1 MQMLQQ
7 VIEGQKEAKE
17 SQDKMRHDIRNIKHT
32 NNEIRGKVNLAT
44 TKAEEA
50 LIKSNEATQQA
61 KENSLKINKLEKEKT
76 TIKTMQNEANKY
88 NDETME
94 EVETTNQRVEQNKKD
109 IIIANN
115 KIDGLYTSIEIISRE
130 IATKTASN
138 ISVDNPEIADPLA
151 LTNAQIVPFQIQQ
164 HMKQAEQH
172 KAAKYIMDIAKKRVG
187 LKPVTSNHISQQAK
201 RHIKDNEI
209 NNPEN
214 NYYRKMAAHDF
225 LEKELKVTTAII
237 ISSKLSTTSPILWIE
252 VQSEE
257 IALNIQKQLAI
268 LKREE
273 RAIMYPPPEF
283 LRTIK
288 SVENNNCKEAKK
300 KNTDLR
306 YMVKLGHDNI
316 ELWTKQL
323 REPQYTQQSLTVFGK
338 IEEPNIEHII
348 TTPPFG
354 QSPPKGREIP
364 PALYSQQL
372 QTTLQRITN

>member
-115 KIDGLYTSIEIISRE
+115 KIDGLYTSIEIINRE

-164 HMKQAEQH
+164 QMRQAEQH
-172 KAAKYIMDIAKKRVG
+172 KAAKYIMDIARKRVG

-257 IALNIQKQLAI
+257 ITLTIQKQSAI

-288 SVENNNCKEAKK
+288 SVENNCKEAKK
-300 KNTDLR
+300 KNTNLR

-323 REPQYTQQSLTVFGK
+323 RGPQYSKQPLTVFGD
-338 IEEPNIEHII
+338 IEEPNIQRII
-348 TTPPFG
+348 TSPNFG
-354 QSPPKGREIP
+354 QSPPKGREKP
-364 PALYSQQL
+364 YNYNKQQQ
-372 QTTLQRITN
+372 QTTPQG

>member
-61 KENSLKINKLEKEKT
+61 KENSLKINKLEKEIT
-76 TIKTMQNEANKY
+76 TIKTMQNKANKY
-88 NDETME
+88 NDETMQ
-94 EVETTNQRVEQNKKD
+94 EVETTNQGVEQNKKD

-115 KIDGLYTSIEIISRE
+115 KIDGLYTSIEIINRE

-151 LTNAQIVPFQIQQ
+151 LTNAQIGPFQMQLQ
-164 HMKQAEQH
+164 MRQAEQH
-172 KAAKYIMDIAKKRVG
+172 KAAKYIMDIARKRVG
-187 LKPVTSNHISQQAK
+187 LKPVTSNHISQQAG
-201 RHIKDNEI
+201 RHIKDIEI

-225 LEKELKVTTAII
+225 LENELKVTTATI

-257 IALNIQKQLAI
+257 IALNIQKQSAI

-283 LRTIK
+283 FKTIK
-288 SVENNNCKEAKK
+288 SVENNCKEAKK

-306 YMVKLGHDNI
+306 YMVKLGHNNI

-323 REPQYTQQSLTVFGK
+323 RDPQYSQQPLTVFGD
-338 IEEPNIEHII
+338 IEEPNIERII
-348 TTPPFG
+348 TTPNFG
-354 QSPPKGREIP
+354 QSPPKGREKP
-364 PALYSQQL
+364 PSFNTQQH
-372 QTTLQRITN
+372 QTTP

>member
-17 SQDKMRHDIRNIKHT
+17 SQDKMRHDIRNIKET
-32 NNEIRGKVNLAT
+32 NNEIREKVNLAT

-50 LIKSNEATQQA
+50 LIKSDEATSQA
-61 KENSLKINKLEKEKT
+61 KENSLKINKLEKEIA

-115 KIDGLYTSIEIISRE
+115 KIDGLYTSIEIINRE

-164 HMKQAEQH
+164 QMRQAEQH
-172 KAAKYIMDIAKKRVG
+172 KAAKYIMDIARKRVG

-225 LEKELKVTTAII
+225 LENELKITSATI
-237 ISSKLSTTSPILWIE
+237 ISSKLSTTSTILWIQ

-257 IALNIQKQLAI
+257 IALNIQKQSAI

-273 RAIMYPPPEF
+273 RAIMY
-283 LRTIK
+283 
-288 SVENNNCKEAKK
+288 
-300 KNTDLR
+300 
-306 YMVKLGHDNI
+306 
-316 ELWTKQL
+316 
-323 REPQYTQQSLTVFGK
+323 
-338 IEEPNIEHII
+338 
-348 TTPPFG
+348 
-354 QSPPKGREIP
+354 
-364 PALYSQQL
+364 
-372 QTTLQRITN
+372 